1 MLDIPNLMVKHIDLL
16 LEDQEK
22 YSNYIKNGYKFE
34 FDFKSYKLIVTYKN
48 KEYKIKLIEEN
59 KQLCWCLTPYNHSS
73 FITNIDN
80 GLEIVLFAIKENEEL
95 YSSKKGKK
103 LYE

>member
-1 MLDIPNLMVKHIDLL
+1 MLDIPNLMVKQIGLL

-22 YSNYIKNGYKFE
+22 YDNYVKNGYKFE
-34 FDFKSYKLIVTYKN
+34 FDFKSCKLIVTYKE
-48 KEYKIKLIEEN
+48 KEYIITLITED

-73 FITNIDN
+73 FITNIEN